1 MLVIFDCDGV
11 LVDSEVLA
19 AQVLSECFQDV
30 GLDVTADDVIE
41 AYRGK
46 SVPDCIAI
54 AARELAQLPEWQAL
68 TKDDV
73 QQRAAVFW
81 RNMQLR
87 TLDAC
92 RERLQPIPGV
102 ENVLQGLQL
111 HGIPFAVG
119 SNGKHE
125 KMAIT
130 LDITGLLPYVKG
142 RVFSYEDVA
151 RGKPAPDLFLFAAKT
166 LNADPAETIVIE
178 DSLTGIQAALA
189 AGMRPLAFCPPEIDG
204 HANIL
209 LPHVRALGVDYFTD
223 MAQLLDL
230 ILQQKNNPVVTEK
243 K

>member
-19 AQVLSECFQDV
+19 AQVLSECFQEA
-30 GLDVTADDVIE
+30 GRDVTADDVIE

-46 SVPDCIAI
+46 SVPACVAI
-54 AARELAQLPEWQAL
+54 AARELAQLPAWQGL
-68 TKDDV
+68 QETEI
-73 QQRAAVFW
+73 QERAAVFW

-87 TLDAC
+87 TLAAC
-92 RERLQPIPGV
+92 RERLQAIPGV
-102 ENVLQGLQL
+102 ENVLKGLQQS
-111 HGIPFAVG
+111 GIPFAVG

-130 LDITGLLPYVKG
+130 LEITGLLSYVKG

-166 LNADPAETIVIE
+166 LGADPAKTLVVE

-189 AGMRPLAFCPPEIDG
+189 AGMFPLAFCPPEING
-204 HANIL
+204 HENTL
-209 LPHVRALGVDYFTD
+209 LPQVRALGVDYFTD
-223 MAQLLDL
+223 MNQLLDL
-230 ILQQKNNPVVTEK
+230 IHHQAKIRG
-243 K
+243 

>member
-19 AQVLSECFQDV
+19 AQVLSECFQEA
-30 GLDVTADDVIE
+30 GLDVTAEDVIE

-46 SVPDCIAI
+46 SVPDCVAI
-54 AARELAQLPEWQAL
+54 AARALAQLPEWLGLSEADIQE
-68 TKDDV
+68 
-73 QQRAAVFW
+73 RAAAFW

-87 TLDAC
+87 TLEAC

-102 ENVLQGLQL
+102 ENVLKGLQQR
-111 HGIPFAVG
+111 GIPFAVG

-166 LNADPAETIVIE
+166 LGVDPSKTLVVE

-189 AGMRPLAFCPPEIDG
+189 AGMRPLAFCPLEANG
-204 HANIL
+204 HENTL
-209 LPHVRALGVDYFTD
+209 LPQVRALGVDYFTD
-223 MAQLLDL
+223 MDQLLDL
-230 ILQQKNNPVVTEK
+230 ILR
-243 K
+243 